1 MGRGDKKTRRGKI
14 FAGSYGNVRPHWVK
28 KVLPFVK
35 KQASTTS
42 TNPEQKTTPA
52 EVVEKK
58 VIVKHVGEKKTVK
71 KVTKKIAQVPQDKKV
86 QQSTG

>member
-14 FAGSYGNVRPHWVK
+14 FAESYGNARPHWVK

-35 KQASTTS
+35 KPASTTS
-42 TNPEQKTTPA
+42 TNPEQQTTPA

-58 VIVKHVGEKKTVK
+58 VVVKHAGEKKTVK
-71 KVTKKIAQVPQDKKV
+71 KVTKKIAPVPHDKKV
-86 QQSTG
+86 QESAG